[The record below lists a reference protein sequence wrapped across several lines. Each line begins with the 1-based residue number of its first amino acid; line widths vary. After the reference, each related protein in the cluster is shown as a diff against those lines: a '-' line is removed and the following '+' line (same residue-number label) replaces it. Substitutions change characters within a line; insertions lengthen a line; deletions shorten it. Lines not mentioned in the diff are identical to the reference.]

1 MAIAAPVAGAYVG
14 SYNRS
19 SAGFAA
25 MNYMRN
31 GFTLSFSQKGER
43 IEETD
48 LYGLC
53 LIDIVHRGSQLSIE
67 CIGKVYGAGVTG
79 PLWPWAAPFGT
90 VYNAGSPIGQL
101 ANTAPDTLLLT
112 AVSGTPAA
120 SAGPVTLTS
129 NVIISPD
136 SQQQINFNST
146 LREVPLRF
154 DALLQDT
161 AGTGTLFTTT

>member
-1 MAIAAPVAGAYVG
+1 MGIAAPIAGAYVG
-14 SYNRS
+14 TYNRS

-25 MNYMRN
+25 LNYTRN
-31 GFTLSFSQKGER
+31 GFTLGFSQKGER
-43 IEETD
+43 VEETD
-48 LYGLC
+48 LYARC
-53 LIDIVHRGSQLSIE
+53 LIDIIYLGAQLTIE

-90 VYNAGSPIGQL
+90 VYNSGSGLSQL
-101 ANTAPDTLLLT
+101 ANTSPDTLLLT
-112 AVSGTPAA
+112 AVANTPAA
-120 SAGPVTLTS
+120 SSPATLTS

-136 SQQQINFNST
+136 SQQQISLNST

-154 DALLQDT
+154 DALLQDS